1 MRRKVGEFRYLSVE
15 FRQGLVNSDG
25 LKKGLV
31 NSDTFRTNSEDLKSF
46 GRIQTPFGRITR
58 PQKVVKTKDKLS
70 MFSHKKNQDAALPS
84 FCYFA
89 YEKYEKLNF
98 CQK

>member
-1 MRRKVGEFRYLSVE
+1 MYVFSQKNSRCSFSVFEIFGLRKIRKIQFSAKIPKVANNKIFLFMHRMLWMIGQNE
-15 FRQGLVNSDG
+15 D
-25 LKKGLV
+25 KGCM
-31 NSDTFRTNSEDLKSF
+31 S
-46 GRIQTPFGRITR
+46 
-58 PQKVVKTKDKLS
+58 
-70 MFSHKKNQDAALPS
+70 SHKKNQDAALPS